1 MESIIPLRDAPGES
15 NQIKNFKRT
24 ENCKARVLMEEEVSQ
39 LTKWCVH
46 GGNLEQAF
54 YCLFGYV
61 INLQPH
67 GHGSVMNE

>member
-1 MESIIPLRDAPGES
+1 
-15 NQIKNFKRT
+15 
-24 ENCKARVLMEEEVSQ
+24 MEEEVSQ

-54 YCLFGYV
+54 YCLFGYD